1 MGENRTEV
9 VSLRPAS
16 IALLIILLAGCSA
29 AATPSPTATP
39 VDTATDS
46 MPGTPESP
54 AASALQTAQP
64 LPSGHPAAALFVVGA
79 EGAPPCGI
87 ASDGTLVWFAD
98 FRRSRIA
105 VIDPATDTVLARQI
119 VNGGPCGMVYLD
131 GSLFIAERTGKFLF
145 KRDAVTFAEIGE
157 PILGGGTIWD
167 VDAGASTV
175 WFTDRGH
182 GELVEVDAATGAL
195 IRRIEIG
202 GELSGLAVT
211 SNAIWVAAE
220 GSNETVRV
228 DPNSGE
234 IVARLPT
241 GTQPVWVAATDEL
254 AWITHADGSA
264 VLIDTATNEQLAH
277 LELGGQPGEP
287 AIMGDAVWIP
297 NQETGSITEV
307 GLADGVVRRTLTIG
321 PGVAQVFAGA
331 GSLWVSG
338 YTDGQVWRV
347 VP

>member
-1 MGENRTEV
+1 LRT
-9 VSLRPAS
+9 AF
-16 IALLIILLAGCSA
+16 IALLVALLAGCSG
-29 AATPSPTATP
+29 AATPSPAETP
-39 VDTATDS
+39 AGTSTNSV
-46 MPGTPESP
+46 PGTPESP

-64 LPSGHPAAALFVVGA
+64 LPPGHPAAALFVVGA
-79 EGAPPCGI
+79 AGAPPCGM

-119 VNGGPCGMVYLD
+119 VNGGPCGMTYLD

-145 KRDAVTFAEIGE
+145 KRDAATFAEIGE
-157 PILGGGTIWD
+157 PVLGGGTIWD
-167 VDAGASTV
+167 VDAGASTI

-182 GELVEVDAATGAL
+182 GELVEVDGATGQL
-195 IRRIEIG
+195 IRRVEIG

-211 SNAIWVAAE
+211 TNAVWVAAE
-220 GSNETVRV
+220 GTNETVRV
-228 DPNSGE
+228 DPDSGE
-234 IVARLPT
+234 IVARLAT

-254 AWITHADGSA
+254 AWITHADGTA
-264 VLIDTATNEQLAH
+264 VLIDAITNEQLTQ

-287 AIMGDAVWIP
+287 AIAGDAVWIP

-307 GLADGVVRRTLTIG
+307 GLTDGVGRRMLTIG
-321 PGVAQVFAGA
+321 PGVAQVFSGA

>member
-1 MGENRTEV
+1 LRTAFV
-9 VSLRPAS
+9 T
-16 IALLIILLAGCSA
+16 LLAILLAGCSA
-29 AATPSPTATP
+29 AASPPRADSPSI
-39 VDTATDS
+39 V
-46 MPGTPESP
+46 
-54 AASALQTAQP
+54 AASASEPTSGSPLASPLQTAQP

-119 VNGGPCGMVYLD
+119 VNGGPCGMTYLD

-145 KRDAVTFAEIGE
+145 KRDASTFAAIGE

-182 GELVEVDAATGAL
+182 GELVEVDAATGQL
-195 IRRIEIG
+195 IRRVEIG

-211 SNAIWVAAE
+211 SNAVWVAAE
-220 GSNETVRV
+220 GSDETVRV
-228 DPNSGE
+228 DPDTGE
-234 IVARLPT
+234 IVARLAT

-254 AWITHADGSA
+254 AWVTHADGSA
-264 VLIDTATNEQLAH
+264 VLIDVATNDERAR

-287 AIMGDAVWIP
+287 AIAGDAVWIP
-297 NQETGSITEV
+297 NQESGSITEV
-307 GLADGVVRRTLTIG
+307 GLADGVVRRTLVIG

-338 YTDGQVWRV
+338 YTNGQVWRV